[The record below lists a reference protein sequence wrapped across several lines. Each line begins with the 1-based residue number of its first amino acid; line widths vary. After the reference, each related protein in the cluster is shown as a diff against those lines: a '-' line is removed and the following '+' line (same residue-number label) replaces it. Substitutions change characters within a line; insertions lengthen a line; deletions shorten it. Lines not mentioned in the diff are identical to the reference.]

1 MCFLLFPGLWGVVN
15 NAGILGF
22 PADGELLPMSTYRHC
37 MEVNFFG
44 AVEVSKTFLPLLR
57 KSQGRLV
64 NMSSMAGEWD
74 KAPNKVLEQMP
85 TKVSVSLG
93 GQYTPGINVK
103 IINPG
108 FSLVWDTTSKKQ
120 PLKKSLMWLKICCD
134 KKNPVKFRS
143 CVLDA
148 MRDNFVSFHKDCWYL
163 TGISIT
169 CSGRSL

>member
-64 NMSSMAGEWD
+64 NMSSMAGELKHQI
-74 KAPNKVLEQMP
+74 KA
-85 TKVSVSLG
+85 
-93 GQYTPGINVK
+93 
-103 IINPG
+103 
-108 FSLVWDTTSKKQ
+108 W
-120 PLKKSLMWLKICCD
+120 
-134 KKNPVKFRS
+134 R
-143 CVLDA
+143 
-148 MRDNFVSFHKDCWYL
+148 
-163 TGISIT
+163 
-169 CSGRSL
+169 